1 MDYIMQEMPDLQK
14 TGEKKYYP
22 KVKHVNCIPHKTIVS
37 WFMTMTNMSRHTI
50 EGVMSELP
58 DALNA
63 FLSNGHSVKIEG
75 FGTFDLILGQLSEED
90 IEDVEA
96 RKKVG
101 ANQSGVYIK
110 KINFSPDREWLND
123 LRNSTTLHQV
133 QNMKERLGVSST
145 MEERLQTALE
155 YIEKNGYMQIRDYT
169 QLTGLSRSKATRELK
184 AFCAD
189 PNSGIQTDGNGSHK
203 VFVKR

>member
-1 MDYIMQEMPDLQK
+1 MDYIMQKMPDIHN

-22 KVKHVNCIPHKTIVS
+22 KVKHSTCIPHKTIVS
-37 WFMTMTNMSRHTI
+37 LFMSMTNMSRHTI

-58 DALNA
+58 DVLNA
-63 FLSNGHSVKIEG
+63 YLANGHSVKIER
-75 FGTFDLILGQLSEED
+75 FGTFNLILGQLSEED

-101 ANQSGVYIK
+101 ANQNGVYIK
-110 KINFSPDREWLND
+110 KINFSPDREWLRY
-123 LRNSTTLHQV
+123 LRNSTDLHQMP
-133 QNMKERLGVSST
+133 NMKECFGVSST
-145 MEERLQTALE
+145 IEERLQIALE

-184 AFCAD
+184 VFCAD
-189 PNSGIQTDGNGSHK
+189 PNSGIRTDGNGSHK
-203 VFVKR
+203 VFVMR